1 MHRKAVIT
9 SALLVLA
16 LTTTAVAQNP
26 GLPVINSG
34 VSTGLT
40 LSGDVGFP
48 SDDAGGGT
56 AFGLTGKVGL
66 GPLGVSASVSRWKPD
81 GFDESNTSLGGTVNL
96 KLFGGP
102 LIPFAVTAQAGAA
115 RTKIED
121 VSIYHFPIGVSF
133 SARIPTTV
141 IGIKPWVAP
150 RIDIMRI
157 SAIPGLPGSDS
168 ETESNFGFSAGVDL
182 NLLSG
187 LGFHV
192 AYDYVKFEGGSD
204 TIFGVGLHYGL
215 NIPGL

>member
-1 MHRKAVIT
+1 MKAKAIVT
-9 SALLVLA
+9 SAILLLA
-16 LTTTAVAQNP
+16 VAATARAQNP
-26 GLPVINSG
+26 GLPVYNSG
-34 VSTGLT
+34 IGTGIT
-40 LSGDVGFP
+40 LAGDVGFP

-56 AFGLTGKVGL
+56 AFGLTGKAGL
-66 GPLGVSASVSRWKPD
+66 GPLGVSASISRWKPD
-81 GFDESNTSLGGTVNL
+81 GFDESNTSIGGTVNF

-121 VSIYHFPIGVSF
+121 VSLYHFPVGVSF

-150 RIDIMRI
+150 RIDIMRV
-157 SAIPGLPGSDS
+157 SGIPGIDA
-168 ETESNFGFSAGVDL
+168 ETESNFGFSAGVDM

-187 LGFHV
+187 LGFHA
-192 AYDYVKFEGGSD
+192 AYDYVKVEGGSQ

>member
-1 MHRKAVIT
+1 MLRKSVLT
-9 SALLVLA
+9 SATLVLA
-16 LTTTAVAQNP
+16 LAATAGAQNP
-26 GLPVINSG
+26 GLPVYNSG
-34 VSTGLT
+34 FG
-40 LSGDVGFP
+40 SGFTVAGDIGFP

-66 GPLGVSASVSRWKPD
+66 GPLGVSATISRWKPD
-81 GFDESNTSLGGTVNL
+81 GFSESNTSLGATVNM

-102 LIPFAVTAQAGAA
+102 LIPFAITAQAGAS
-115 RTKIED
+115 RTKIMD
-121 VSIYHFPIGVSF
+121 VSLYHIPIGLSF

-150 RIDIMRI
+150 RIDFARV
-157 SAIPGLPGSDS
+157 SGIPGVDAA
-168 ETESNFGFSAGVDL
+168 TESNFGFSAGVEL

-187 LGFHV
+187 LGLHA
-192 AYDYVKFEGGSD
+192 AYDYVKVDGGSD